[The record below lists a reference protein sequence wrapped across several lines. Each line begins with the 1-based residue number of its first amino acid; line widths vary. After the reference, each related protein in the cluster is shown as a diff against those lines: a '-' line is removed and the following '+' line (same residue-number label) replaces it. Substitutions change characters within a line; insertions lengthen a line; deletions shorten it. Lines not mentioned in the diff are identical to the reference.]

1 MMKSENSSGEGG
13 DQQLRPASG
22 GSRGEETI
30 EVVKRNWRAEIET
43 AQTYRDLAKWEQDE
57 KRKGVLLRMAE
68 AEERHAQRWEQKLRD
83 LGVEPPVLEDTIGRR
98 LNRWWNKIAGAN
110 IAIRRME
117 AAEERHEA
125 EFREQ
130 ADRALAGEQDV
141 QEFLRQS
148 ALEEKAHARALNAM
162 AGPPSPRTA
171 LDAILK
177 RERWH
182 GRGGS
187 WVADAIY
194 GANDGLG
201 AVFGIVSGVAGATS
215 NQQHFILIAGL
226 AGTLAS
232 TLSMGAGAYL
242 AAKSEAEVYEAEISR
257 ERAEVEE
264 NPEEE
269 IEEMSLFYQLQGFT
283 PEESQKMAERLA
295 QQPEQFV
302 QAMAQSELGLS
313 EHRFPN
319 QWTAALSAGI
329 STAIGA
335 FIPIIPFFFSGGVEA
350 VIFSFGISLVAH
362 FAVGALKSLI
372 TIRSWWASGLEMT
385 WIGVIVAVITYGLG
399 LAFGALG

>member
-1 MMKSENSSGEGG
+1 VADNS
-13 DQQLRPASG
+13 QLRQAS
-22 GSRGEETI
+22 RAKETI
-30 EVVKRNWRAEIET
+30 DVVERNWRAEVET
-43 AQTYRDLAKWEQDE
+43 AQVYRDLAAREQDE
-57 KRKGVLLRMAE
+57 QRKGILLRMAE
-68 AEERHAQRWEQKLRD
+68 AEERHAQRWAKKLVD
-83 LGVEPPVLEDTIGRR
+83 LGAPIPRIPDTIGNRLKR
-98 LNRWWNKIAGAN
+98 WLNRALGTD

-117 AAEERHEA
+117 AAEEKHEA

-130 ADRALAGEQDV
+130 RDRALAGEHDV
-141 QEFLRQS
+141 HDFLRES
-148 ALEEKAHARALNAM
+148 ALEEKAHARALKAM
-162 AGPPSPRTA
+162 SPAPGPKTK

-182 GRGGS
+182 GRGGG

-201 AVFGIVSGVAGATS
+201 AVFGIVSGVAGATD
-215 NQQHFILIAGL
+215 NQQHYVLISGL
-226 AGTLAS
+226 AGMLAS

-257 ERAEVEE
+257 EKAEVEE

-269 IEEMSLFYQLQGFT
+269 IEEMALFYQLQGFSA
-283 PEESQKMAERLA
+283 EEAQRMAERLA
-295 QQPEQFV
+295 QQPEQFM

-313 EHRFPN
+313 QHRFPN
-319 QWTAALSAGI
+319 PWTSAFSAGI

-335 FIPIIPFFFSGGVEA
+335 FVPIVPFFFLSGLPA
-350 VIFSFGISLVAH
+350 VIISFTISLIAH

-385 WIGVIVAVITYGLG
+385 WIGVIVAVVTYGLG
-399 LAFGALG
+399 LAFGAIG

>member
-1 MMKSENSSGEGG
+1 MRAVKAG
-13 DQQLRPASG
+13 DALSQDRQ
-22 GSRGEETI
+22 ETI
-30 EVVKRNWRAEIET
+30 EVVMRNWRAEIET
-43 AQTYRDLAKWEQDE
+43 AHTYRDLAKREQDE
-57 KRKGVLLRMAE
+57 KRKGILLRMAE

-83 LGVEPPVLEDTIGRR
+83 LDVEPPVLEDTIGRR

-130 ADRALAGEQDV
+130 ADRALAGEHDV

-148 ALEEKAHARALNAM
+148 AVEERAHARALNAM

-215 NQQHFILIAGL
+215 NQQHYILIAGL

-350 VIFSFGISLVAH
+350 VIISFGISLVAH

-385 WIGVIVAVITYGLG
+385 WIGVIVAVVTYGLG

>member
-1 MMKSENSSGEGG
+1 MSSENLSS
-13 DQQLRPASG
+13 DPKDPLLS
-22 GSRGEETI
+22 GSRPERQETI
-30 EVVKRNWRAEIET
+30 DVVTRNWQAEVET
-43 AQTYRDLAKWEQDE
+43 AQTYRDLAERERDE

-68 AEERHAQRWEQKLRD
+68 AEERHAQRWEKKLRD
-83 LGVEPPVLEDTIGRR
+83 LGAEPPVFKETIVRR
-98 LNRWWNKIAGAN
+98 LNRWWNKIAGAE

-117 AAEERHEA
+117 ATEERQEA
-125 EFREQ
+125 QFQDQ
-130 ADRALAGEQDV
+130 AERAFAGEKDV
-141 QEFLRQS
+141 QEFLRKS
-148 ALEEKAHARALNAM
+148 ALEEKAHARALSAM
-162 AGPPSPRTA
+162 APPVSPRTA
-171 LDAILK
+171 LDKILK

-201 AVFGIVSGVAGATS
+201 AVFGIVSGVAGATN
-215 NQQHFILIAGL
+215 NQQHYILISGL
-226 AGTLAS
+226 AGMLAS

-283 PEESQKMAERLA
+283 SEESQKMAERLA

-319 QWTAALSAGI
+319 HWTAAISAAV

-335 FIPIIPFFFSGGVEA
+335 FVPIIPFFFFGGMAA
-350 VIFSFGISLVAH
+350 VIASFVISLVAH

-385 WIGVIVAVITYGLG
+385 WIGIIVAVVTYGLG
-399 LAFGALG
+399 LAFGSLG

>member
-1 MMKSENSSGEGG
+1 MAAEQKNP
-13 DQQLRPASG
+13 QQ
-22 GSRGEETI
+22 TI
-30 EVVKRNWRAEIET
+30 EVAKRNWQAEVET
-43 AQTYRDLAKWEQDE
+43 ARTYRDLAARERDE
-57 KRKGVLLRMAE
+57 KRRSVLLRMAE
-68 AEERHAQRWEQKLRD
+68 AEERHAQRWEKKLTE
-83 LGVEPPVLEDTIGRR
+83 LGAEPPVYKDTFARR
-98 LNRWWNKIAGAN
+98 LNRWWNKIAGPE

-117 AAEERHEA
+117 ATEEKQEA
-125 EFREQ
+125 EFHDQ
-130 ADRALAGEQDV
+130 AERAFAGEHDV
-141 QEFLRQS
+141 QEFLRRS
-148 ALEEKAHARALNAM
+148 AIEEKAHARALSAM
-162 AGPPSPRTA
+162 APPVSPRTA
-171 LDAILK
+171 LDKILK

-201 AVFGIVSGVAGATS
+201 AVFGIVSGVAGATN
-215 NQQHFILIAGL
+215 NQQHFILISGL
-226 AGTLAS
+226 AGMMAS
-232 TLSMGAGAYL
+232 SLSMGAGAYL
-242 AAKSEAEVYEAEISR
+242 ANKSEREIYEAEISR

-295 QQPEQFV
+295 EQPEQFV

-319 QWTAALSAGI
+319 QWTAAFSAGI
-329 STAIGA
+329 STAVGA
-335 FIPIIPFFFSGGVEA
+335 FIPIIPFFFSGGLDA
-350 VIFSFGISLVAH
+350 VLASFGISLAAH

-385 WIGVIVAVITYGLG
+385 WIGIIVAGVTYGLG